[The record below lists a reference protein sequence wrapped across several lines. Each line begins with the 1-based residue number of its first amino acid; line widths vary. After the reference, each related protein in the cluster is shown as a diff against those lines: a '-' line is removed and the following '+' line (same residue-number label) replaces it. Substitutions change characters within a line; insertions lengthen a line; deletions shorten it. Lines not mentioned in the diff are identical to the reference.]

1 MVQAIPPRL
10 MKTQSFL
17 PRTGVRLV
25 LAATTSLFLL
35 GSPPARAADKVEE
48 FETELTLDVEPNSHE
63 ETKIAIVEDPSA
75 PGNHVLKLSWVGH
88 RGSHVAGN
96 IKGNN
101 VKLIEEPGSYKVTAR
116 VNFEE
121 CETDVQSLSL
131 RVFDSQH
138 ETFQFTVPVE
148 HAGEPGWHEIAW
160 IISTDSP
167 DTGGVVSWGEHVN
180 KVCDLP
186 LRFLGFAA
194 AFKGHETKGGAILFD
209 DIAIERINP

>member
-1 MVQAIPPRL
+1 MNTP
-10 MKTQSFL
+10 SFL
-17 PRTGVRLV
+17 PRTGVRLA
-25 LAATTSLFLL
+25 LTATTSLFLL
-35 GSPPARAADKVEE
+35 GSLTARAADKLEE
-48 FETELTLDVEPNSHE
+48 FETELNLDVEPNSHE

-101 VKLIEEPGSYKVTAR
+101 VKMIEESGSYKVTAR

-121 CETDVQSLSL
+121 CGSEVQSLSL
-131 RVFDSQH
+131 RAYDSQH

-148 HAGEPGWHEIAW
+148 HANEPGWHEVAW
-160 IISTDSP
+160 IIPTESLAAS
-167 DTGGVVSWGEHVN
+167 GVSSWGDHVD
-180 KVCDLP
+180 KAIDFP

-194 AFKGHETKGGAILFD
+194 AFKGHETKGGSLLFD